1 MGHRTVTKA
10 GHADETRNAEPRA
23 LFSPDIKTVFI
34 LAPHTDD
41 GELGC
46 GGTIARMIECGLDV
60 HYVAFST
67 ARQSLSDQ
75 DQGDVLR
82 VEVQNATKKL
92 GIPESNVH
100 IFDYE
105 VRKLNYVRQDILE
118 DLVRFRKSHS
128 IDLVFM
134 PVVHD
139 VHQDHATVAAEALR
153 AFKTG
158 RLLGYELIWN
168 NLEFTSNLF
177 VPLERRHL
185 DSKLTALAEYRS
197 QSHRRYMNKEFQL
210 SMACVRGCQVGVD
223 YAECFEVIRWIA

>member
-1 MGHRTVTKA
+1 MTQDEHVNVTS
-10 GHADETRNAEPRA
+10 GDEPRP
-23 LFSPDIKTVFI
+23 LFSPDIKTVFV

-46 GGTIARMIECGLDV
+46 GGTIARMIECGLSV

-75 DQGDVLR
+75 AQGDVLR
-82 VEVQNATKKL
+82 IEVQNATRKL
-92 GIPESNVH
+92 GIPEANVH
-100 IFDYE
+100 VFDYE
-105 VRKLNYVRQDILE
+105 VRRLNYVRQDILE
-118 DLVRFRKSHS
+118 DLVRFRNSYE

-134 PVVHD
+134 PVAHD

-197 QSHRRYMNKEFQL
+197 QTHRRYMSKEFQL

>member
-1 MGHRTVTKA
+1 MSHSSLRTA
-10 GHADETRNAEPRA
+10 NSAELPRQ
-23 LFSPDIKTVFI
+23 LFAPDIKTVFV

-67 ARQSLSDQ
+67 ARQSLPDQ
-75 DQGDVLR
+75 EQGDVLR
-82 VEVQNATKKL
+82 IEVQNATRRL
-92 GIPESNVH
+92 GIPDSNVH

-105 VRKLNYVRQDILE
+105 VRRLNYVRQDILE
-118 DLVRFRKSHS
+118 DLVHFRNTYP

-134 PVVHD
+134 PVAHD

-177 VPLERRHL
+177 VPLEPHHL
-185 DSKLTALAEYRS
+185 NLKLEALSEYRS
-197 QSHRRYMNKEFQL
+197 QIHRRYMNREFQM
-210 SMACVRGCQVGVD
+210 SMARVRGCQVGID
-223 YAECFEVIRWIA
+223 FAECFEVIRWIA

>member
-1 MGHRTVTKA
+1 MTQKGPVDVTC
-10 GHADETRNAEPRA
+10 DPEIRP
-23 LFSPDIKTVFI
+23 LFSPDIQTVFV

-46 GGTIARMIECGLDV
+46 GGTVARMIECGLDV

-67 ARQSLSDQ
+67 ARQSLPDQ
-75 DQGDVLR
+75 DQGDILR
-82 VEVQNATKKL
+82 VEVQNATRKL
-92 GIPESNVH
+92 GIPKSNVH
-100 IFDYE
+100 VFDYE
-105 VRKLNYVRQDILE
+105 VRRLNYVRQDILE
-118 DLVRFRKSHS
+118 DLVRFRKSYT

-177 VPLERRHL
+177 VPLKQRHL

-197 QSHRRYMNKEFQL
+197 QAHRRYMSKEFQL